1 MGSMM
6 YGEMA
11 GMSMFLLWEA
21 STTPR
26 MMEHLVPS
34 FHAELIP
41 IGGSSKYILVLA
53 LRELGERP
61 AADPS
66 PSFF

>member
-41 IGGSSKYILVLA
+41 IGGSSYIKSSTQDKA
-53 LRELGERP
+53 RFPR
-61 AADPS
+61 S
-66 PSFF
+66 PFVGN